1 MERIKYRK
9 TLDVHKNGIQ
19 FVLQGFETADNLSRV
34 IEISLMAS
42 GDAID
47 FPLEQ
52 MTAMMY
58 VTTPSAKEPS
68 INECTIKDNTV
79 VYEVLPIVEEGI
91 TTMQLKLIETHPEG
105 ARSVLASPRFAVEVT
120 KSDADDGSVKQ
131 TTTFTALEDATAKA
145 KATYD
150 ERLLRV
156 EFDDTCIFR
165 AFYADGTVYETD
177 AIKEGLLTGP
187 TRLAKSYAVGDT
199 GAREGENI
207 DNAKYYSNV
216 SKSSSIEAREVGDDA
231 TELLTE
237 VRKHGVYT
245 SFGMDFET
253 GELLYASP
261 SYKFKVN
268 NENGELEATGKDY
281 TFEEAI
287 QAMVAEDLSEDVA
300 KDAME
305 IVKATLAG
313 MSGYTPESNDLMA
326 VYEYPTL
333 VHWHSET
340 ANTPF
345 AANLTTADEGFA
357 IVYGDTSDNHSI
369 IAWGNGDSND
379 IFMHTVSNGNTI
391 GWNKFLSNNGGT
403 IKGSLEVGDG
413 KGKISA
419 NDEYSTLEAKKDADN
434 ARQIRIANPTTESIP
449 LSDAVKFSEIIDG
462 VKTDF
467 NLFGEHNIGALASLM
482 GNVQIETGTFK
493 GLGYKDL
500 KALIDEGKKPSIEFK
515 NISPF
520 LVIIFEEGYRTIGE
534 DSRTEKGVYFFVRG
548 QGLGF
553 GRREATDCY
562 FSQEFGEKTL
572 SWLGTK
578 YNTYNTIVQLNL
590 NSETTPYYLAHSASN
605 FIYIGIGIGGEN
617 A

>member
-34 IEISLMAS
+34 IEISLMSS

-52 MTAMMY
+52 ITAMMY

-68 INECTIKDNTV
+68 INECTIKDNKV
-79 VYEVLPIVEEGI
+79 VYDVLPIVEEGI

-120 KSDADDGSVKQ
+120 KSDADDGSVQQ

-177 AIKEGLLTGP
+177 AIKEGLLTGH

-199 GAREGENI
+199 GAREGEDI

-216 SKSSSIEAREVGDDA
+216 AKSSAIEAREDGDDA

-253 GELLYASP
+253 GELLYSSP

-268 NENGELEATGKDY
+268 SESGELEADGRDY

-287 QAMVAEDLSEDVA
+287 QAMVAEDLSEEVA
-300 KDAME
+300 ENAME
-305 IVKATLAG
+305 IISSSLEG
-313 MSGYTPESNDLMA
+313 MSGITPYASDLSA
-326 VYEYPTL
+326 VFEKPTL
-333 VHWHSET
+333 VHWDSDT
-340 ANTPF
+340 AFTPY
-345 AANLTTADEGFA
+345 AATMTTADEGFA
-357 IVYGDTSDNHSI
+357 IVHGDFTNNHSI
-369 IAWGNGDSND
+369 IAWGNGDKND
-379 IFMHTVSNGNTI
+379 IFMHTVSNGNVI
-391 GWNKFLSNNGGT
+391 GWSKFLSNEGGT
-403 IKGSLEVGDG
+403 LTGSLGFDGG
-413 KGKISA
+413 KGKVSA
-419 NDEYSTLEAKKDADN
+419 NDEYSILEAKKDEN
-434 ARQIRIANPTTESIP
+434 NSRQIRVANPTTEGIP
-449 LSDAVKFSEIIDG
+449 LSEAVKFSEIVDG

-467 NLFGEHNIGALASLM
+467 KLFGEHNLEALAGLM
-482 GNVQIETGTFK
+482 GNVQIETGTFT
-493 GLGYKDL
+493 GIGID
-500 KALIDEGKKPSIEFK
+500 ALLAGQLPSIEFK
-515 NISPF
+515 NITPSI
-520 LVIIFEEGYRTIGE
+520 VIIISEKHKTLANAN
-534 DSRTEKGVYFFVRG
+534 DWLVTEKGIFYFIKG
-548 QGLGF
+548 QRYGF
-553 GRREATDCY
+553 GRKEWENCY
-562 FSQEFGEKTL
+562 FTQTFDGKKL
-572 SWLGTK
+572 SWKSWFYTSPNATVEVNIIKEREDHFLANPNAN
-578 YNTYNTIVQLNL
+578 YTY
-590 NSETTPYYLAHSASN
+590 Y
-605 FIYIGIGIGGEN
+605 GISIGGEN
-617 A
+617 T